1 MLWNT
6 NIETAAI
13 SRERDVPANKKI
25 ETPDAMET
33 WNNHGVA
40 NNGAA
45 KSFAIAI
52 PRKYEVAL
60 FSVTSSEP

>member
-1 MLWNT
+1 MLWNKK
-6 NIETAAI
+6 IETAAI

>member
-13 SRERDVPANKKI
+13 SRERRCTGQQKI